1 MLKRENIEYE
11 SYLTERPGDARK
23 FARKL
28 TRCCQEPRVIVTVGG
43 DGTMNEVLDGLLPG
57 PMITLGYIPAGS
69 GNDLGRS
76 LGFSRRQVRC
86 LRRILFSPTIRL
98 LDYGVLT
105 IGDKG
110 EHRRFMVSSGI
121 GMDAEVCCM
130 VRENSDPSLLKK
142 MGLGRLEYAAAG
154 LMLLRKT
161 RPVKGYVILD
171 RVKKIEFNHIF
182 FISAHIHPFEGG
194 GFCLAPNASGSDG
207 KLRVCV
213 VSNERRRRI
222 LRMLISIFLKRRKK
236 RRKGIRV
243 YRALL
248 QDELLLT
255 GYGPRTVDLPDD
267 CREVRRKP
275 PDRPFLYEWLSD
287 GADSS
292 PDICLSKKRLQPI
305 PNPKE

>member
-1 MLKRENIEYE
+1 MYFFIVNPHCQSGRGKRIWGILEHVLKRENIEYE

-76 LGFSRRQVRC
+76 LGFSRLQVRC

-194 GFCLAPNASGSDG
+194 GFCLAPDASGSDG

-222 LRMLISIFLKRRKK
+222 LRMLISIFFKRRKK

-243 YRALL
+243 Y
-248 QDELLLT
+248 E
-255 GYGPRTVDLPDD
+255 
-267 CREVRRKP
+267 CREALFHL
-275 PDRPFLYEWLSD
+275 DRPAAVHADGEDCGEWNEFQVE
-287 GADSS
+287 
-292 PDICLSKKRLQPI
+292 CI
-305 PNPKE
+305 PRQIRMIV

>member
-1 MLKRENIEYE
+1 MYFFIVNPHCQSGRGKRIWGILEHVLKRENIEYE

-57 PMITLGYIPAGS
+57 PMITL
-69 GNDLGRS
+69 
-76 LGFSRRQVRC
+76 
-86 LRRILFSPTIRL
+86 
-98 LDYGVLT
+98 GVLT

-194 GFCLAPNASGSDG
+194 GFCLAPDASGSDG

-222 LRMLISIFLKRRKK
+222 LRMLISIFF
-236 RRKGIRV
+236 KGLYPLAHFQDRERDPAAVHADGEDCGEWNEFQVECIPRQIRMIV
-243 YRALL
+243 
-248 QDELLLT
+248 
-255 GYGPRTVDLPDD
+255 
-267 CREVRRKP
+267 
-275 PDRPFLYEWLSD
+275 
-287 GADSS
+287 
-292 PDICLSKKRLQPI
+292 
-305 PNPKE
+305 

>member
-1 MLKRENIEYE
+1 MYFFIVNPHCQSGRGKRIWGILEHVLKRENIEYE

-130 VRENSDPSLLKK
+130 VRENSDPFLLKK

-194 GFCLAPNASGSDG
+194 GFCLAPDASGSDG

-243 YRALL
+243 Y
-248 QDELLLT
+248 E
-255 GYGPRTVDLPDD
+255 
-267 CREVRRKP
+267 CREALFHL
-275 PDRPFLYEWLSD
+275 DRPAAVHADGEDCGEWNEFQVE
-287 GADSS
+287 
-292 PDICLSKKRLQPI
+292 CI
-305 PNPKE
+305 PRQIRMIV

>member
-1 MLKRENIEYE
+1 
-11 SYLTERPGDARK
+11 
-23 FARKL
+23 
-28 TRCCQEPRVIVTVGG
+28 
-43 DGTMNEVLDGLLPG
+43 
-57 PMITLGYIPAGS
+57 
-69 GNDLGRS
+69 
-76 LGFSRRQVRC
+76 
-86 LRRILFSPTIRL
+86 
-98 LDYGVLT
+98 
-105 IGDKG
+105 
-110 EHRRFMVSSGI
+110 MVSSGI

-194 GFCLAPNASGSDG
+194 GFCLAPDASGSDG

-243 YRALL
+243 Y
-248 QDELLLT
+248 E
-255 GYGPRTVDLPDD
+255 
-267 CREVRRKP
+267 CREALFHL
-275 PDRPFLYEWLSD
+275 DRPAAVHADGEDCGEWNEFQVE
-287 GADSS
+287 
-292 PDICLSKKRLQPI
+292 CI
-305 PNPKE
+305 PRQIRMIV